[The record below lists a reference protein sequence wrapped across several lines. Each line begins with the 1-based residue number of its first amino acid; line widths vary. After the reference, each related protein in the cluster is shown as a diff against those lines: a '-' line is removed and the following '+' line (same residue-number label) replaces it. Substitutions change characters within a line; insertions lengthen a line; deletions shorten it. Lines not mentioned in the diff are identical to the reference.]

1 MLMPSPHR
9 GGELLARQGRPP
21 RHRTDRGTAM
31 TTPQGRH
38 DPRATTGP
46 AQRHR
51 DARGQPGTHPG
62 GPLAAPMAPPS
73 GIGPIYLPFFFL
85 GYDPDPERTRHE
97 RASGGPAMAHAQTA
111 SAEPAP
117 STKPKPTSNASPP
130 QAHGHGD
137 PGGGT
142 PHPPH
147 GPTYRHRTICV
158 SPEWNPPGGTA
169 APSHEAS
176 AGWLR
181 LLSPTVF
188 PSPHRGLRGFL
199 R

>member
-1 MLMPSPHR
+1 MTVPKADQTCWTVGPCW
-9 GGELLARQGRPP
+9 
-21 RHRTDRGTAM
+21 
-31 TTPQGRH
+31 TTPRALNRADTPSQHTYLSDLRFL
-38 DPRATTGP
+38 PR
-46 AQRHR
+46 R
-51 DARGQPGTHPG
+51 
-62 GPLAAPMAPPS
+62 
-73 GIGPIYLPFFFL
+73 F
-85 GYDPDPERTRHE
+85 
-97 RASGGPAMAHAQTA
+97 A
-111 SAEPAP
+111 SA
-117 STKPKPTSNASPP
+117 SRGPTV
-130 QAHGHGD
+130 QQVQHLRT

-142 PHPPH
+142 PHPPP